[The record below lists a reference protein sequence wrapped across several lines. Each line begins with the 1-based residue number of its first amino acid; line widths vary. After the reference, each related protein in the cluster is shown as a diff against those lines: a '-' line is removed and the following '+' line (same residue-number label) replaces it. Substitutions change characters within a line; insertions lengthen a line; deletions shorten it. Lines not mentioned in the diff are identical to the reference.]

1 MHTKFFISITLAV
14 FLVSMLVGCGP
25 QAPTLAPATVAPTTV
40 VATVAPTTA
49 PTVAPTTA
57 PTAEVPT
64 VYGGLPRN
72 ETFIVAVSNP
82 NSEVWDAYSTF
93 VDQLS
98 NSCTG
103 FKTNIEEM
111 PFQSNNGKLY
121 PYLAQSWQYNSDGT
135 QFTLTIT
142 TEANWNDGTTLTM
155 DDWLFSLDYFKQWSG
170 KGIQGGLPWDEIASW
185 QAVGDN
191 QILFKLKKP
200 DFRFQ
205 TNFISTICLSNFYP
219 IPKHIWE
226 GQDPTTFKDP
236 KAVGSGPFVLKSCDA
251 NTKVCIL
258 ERRDD
263 YYNKAAMPAMKYI
276 VWTEAPA
283 AADLHTQEWIKG
295 DYDLSNLPFA
305 NTKAVMAQN
314 KNIALMDS
322 SAICPGRVA
331 FNLAHPPLDNV
342 AVRQALS
349 LVIDRNK
356 LNNEDDVPGVIP
368 VVYWPYGSQP
378 DSNFYDPAA
387 AQQYNLGVFDIQK
400 AGQVLDAAGYKLV
413 NGKRIDPKTNKPLVF
428 SMTTANL
435 GYMDETALPEVVKE
449 GAAQV
454 GIEID
459 VRDLEVSSYLT
470 AGPLGDFDLIYQWF
484 CSGDGSDPLAVYTD
498 LLSTNAEPLGKSN
511 GVAMQGLNIY
521 RYKSPDLDALV
532 AKMEAGTIDDP
543 AIQALYRQAYDI
555 VAKDMPFT
563 MLWNGK
569 SAYPI
574 NTQYWTGLQNQDMF
588 VFWCTQF
595 QQMIHSIKP
604 VSQP

>member
-1 MHTKFFISITLAV
+1 
-14 FLVSMLVGCGP
+14 
-25 QAPTLAPATVAPTTV
+25 
-40 VATVAPTTA
+40 
-49 PTVAPTTA
+49 
-57 PTAEVPT
+57 
-64 VYGGLPRN
+64 
-72 ETFIVAVSNP
+72 
-82 NSEVWDAYSTF
+82 
-93 VDQLS
+93 
-98 NSCTG
+98 
-103 FKTNIEEM
+103 M
-111 PFQSNNGKLY
+111 P
-121 PYLAQSWQYNSDGT
+121 
-135 QFTLTIT
+135 
-142 TEANWNDGTTLTM
+142 
-155 DDWLFSLDYFKQWSG
+155 
-170 KGIQGGLPWDEIASW
+170 
-185 QAVGDN
+185 V
-191 QILFKLKKP
+191 
-200 DFRFQ
+200 
-205 TNFISTICLSNFYP
+205 
-219 IPKHIWE
+219 
-226 GQDPTTFKDP
+226 
-236 KAVGSGPFVLKSCDA
+236 
-251 NTKVCIL
+251 
-258 ERRDD
+258 
-263 YYNKAAMPAMKYI
+263 MKYI

-283 AADLHTQEWIKG
+283 DADLHTQEWIKG
-295 DYDLSNLPFA
+295 DYDLSNLPFT

-331 FNLAHPPLDNV
+331 FNLAHPPLNDI

-378 DSNFYDPAA
+378 DPNFYDPAA
-387 AQQYNLGVFDIQK
+387 AQQYNLGIFDIQK

-413 NGKRIDPKTNKPLVF
+413 NGKRINPKTGKPLVF
-428 SMTTANL
+428 TFTTANL

-459 VRDLEVSSYLT
+459 VRDLEMSSFLT
-470 AGPLGDFDLIYQWF
+470 AGPLGDFDLTYQWF

-498 LLSTNAEPLGKSN
+498 LLSSNAEPLGKSN

-521 RYKSPDLDALV
+521 RYKNPELDALV
-532 AKMEAGTIDDP
+532 AKMEAGTTDDP

-595 QQMIHSIKP
+595 QQMIRSIKP